1 MKISTIG
8 IGFLAAG
15 LICGGAGA
23 VETTYDAGA
32 RALPTTQQGGT
43 ARAMGM
49 GSAVVAVDQGSAS
62 LLWNPAGLSR
72 MDCKEVALH
81 HTSGLGGSVQETLV
95 VGSPLG
101 EVKDACKGGSMG
113 GLAASFGYT
122 TFGSFEGT
130 DAADRPTGYYGAH
143 DYTGSVGWGK
153 EIIPNLA
160 GGVTLKANSS
170 SFGGQSYNT
179 FSTDLGLLWAARPDL
194 DLGLTY
200 SNLNLGSGVAGA
212 GLASGLRLGAG
223 WKQSKQWLLT
233 AATELQNKGVN
244 RVQLGTEYL
253 IGDVDKVENVLAL
266 RGGYGL
272 TFPNADLGILNG
284 LSMGLGYTIT
294 RSLAIDYA
302 FLPMGDLGN
311 THRFSLTFK
320 FGCPEFT
327 PKRTVAP
334 VVAAAA
340 VVKPA
345 VKPVPV
351 VVREVALA
359 DSHFDFDKSTLKPS
373 TKAILDEHIKYMKE
387 NPTTTARVSGF
398 ASAMGTEDYNQK
410 LSERRAGAVKDYFI
424 AGGIKPDRVTAIG
437 YGKDRSVAYES
448 KPGTARS
455 KEAKSNMRVLF
466 EILSY

>member
-1 MKISTIG
+1 MKISSVG

-15 LICGGAGA
+15 LICGGAKA
-23 VETTYDAGA
+23 AETTYAAGA
-32 RALPTTQQGGT
+32 RALPTTQQGGS

-49 GSAVVAVDQGSAS
+49 GSAVTAVDQGSAS

-72 MDCKEVALH
+72 MDCKEVGLH
-81 HTSGLGGSVQETLV
+81 HTSGLGDSVQETIV

-122 TFGSFEGT
+122 SFGSFEGT
-130 DAADRPTGYYGAH
+130 DAAGRTTGYYGAH
-143 DYTGSVGWGK
+143 DYNGSVGWGK
-153 EIIPNLA
+153 EIVPNLA

-170 SFGGQSYNT
+170 TFGGQSYAT

-200 SNLNLGSGVAGA
+200 SNLNLGNGVGGA

-223 WKQSKQWLLT
+223 WKQSKHWLLT
-233 AATELQNKGVN
+233 AATELQTKSVN
-244 RVQLGTEYL
+244 RFQLGTEYL
-253 IGDVDKVENVLAL
+253 IGDVDKVENVFAL
-266 RGGYGL
+266 RGGYGV
-272 TFPNADLGILNG
+272 TFPNADLGILDG

-294 RSLAIDYA
+294 RSLAVDYA
-302 FLPMGDLGN
+302 FLPIGELGN
-311 THRFSLTFK
+311 THRLSFTFK
-320 FGCPEFT
+320 FGCPEHQA
-327 PKRTVAP
+327 KRTVAP
-334 VVAAAA
+334 VVAAAP
-340 VVKPA
+340 VVMPAAKPA
-345 VKPVPV
+345 PV
-351 VVREVALA
+351 VVKEVALA

-373 TKAILDEHIKYMKE
+373 TMAILDEHVKYMNA
-387 NPTTTARVSGF
+387 NPTTTARVSGY

-410 LSERRAGAVKDYFI
+410 LSERRATTVRDYLI
-424 AGGIKPDRVTAIG
+424 AGGVKPARITSIG
-437 YGKDRSVAYES
+437 YGADRSVSYES
-448 KPGTARS
+448 KPGVARS